1 MNYLLSRSPD
11 GARHPSVLRCLSAV
25 FALMFVVAPC
35 AHAQAS
41 AAPDTVAPAPI
52 APDTVAAHDTI
63 IGGGAE
69 VPGAVPAMRD
79 AGDTLLPDTAASAA
93 AARRTVSVPKLAIVG
108 GTTVGGFIGG
118 YFFQR
123 NLWWKGERS
132 AFHFDWD
139 HDWRYALGADKL
151 GHFYFPYAVTTIYA
165 QAFTW
170 CGIDTTSS
178 LWLSAGLATAHQTF
192 VEVRDG
198 FSKEWGFSW
207 GDFAANTL
215 GAAYPVLQHYAPGL
229 RNIDFKVSYY
239 PSAVFRAGGY
249 GAIIDDYESTYHW
262 ASIDVHGLLP
272 SSMQRWYPSWL
283 NVAVGHCVRD
293 LNAPGGGHHELY
305 LSLDW
310 NLEGL
315 PGDGWFWRLL
325 KKNLNLYHLPAP
337 AVKIAPNV
345 VWYGVHF

>member
-1 MNYLLSRSPD
+1 MNYFLTRSPA
-11 GARHPSVLRCLSAV
+11 GARRPSVPRCLPAV
-25 FALMFVVAPC
+25 LALLAAIASC
-35 AHAQAS
+35 ALAQPSDARALTGADT
-41 AAPDTVAPAPI
+41 AAVR
-52 APDTVAAHDTI
+52 DTI

-69 VPGAVPAMRD
+69 APGNIHAARG
-79 AGDTLLPDTAASAA
+79 AGDTLLPDTSASAA
-93 AARRTVSVPKLAIVG
+93 TALRTISVPKLVIVG
-108 GTTVGGFIGG
+108 GTTLGGFIGG
-118 YFFQR
+118 YFFQQ
-123 NLWWKGERS
+123 NLWWKGEQS

-139 HDWRYALGADKL
+139 HDWRYALGSDKL

-165 QAFTW
+165 QAFAW
-170 CGIDTTSS
+170 SGVDTTSS
-178 LWLSAGLATAHQTF
+178 LWLAAGLATAHQTF

-207 GDFAANTL
+207 GDFTANTL
-215 GAAYPVLQHYAPGL
+215 GAAYPVAQAYVPAL

-239 PSAVFRAGGY
+239 PSAVFKSGGY

-262 ASIDVHGLLP
+262 ASINVHGLLP
-272 SSMQRWYPSWL
+272 PSMQRWYPSWL
-283 NVAVGHCVRD
+283 NIAVGHSVRD

-325 KKNLNLYHLPAP
+325 KKNFNLYHLPAP
-337 AVKIAPNV
+337 AVKIAPNA

>member
-1 MNYLLSRSPD
+1 MNYSLPYFSE
-11 GARHPSVLRCLSAV
+11 GARRSLLRCCLATM
-25 FALMFVVAPC
+25 FALMSVAVSR
-35 AHAQAS
+35 AHAQ
-41 AAPDTVAPAPI
+41 TPAGFAQG
-52 APDTVAAHDTI
+52 APDTVAADDAVSSD
-63 IGGGAE
+63 GAE
-69 VPGAVPAMRD
+69 MPGNVLATGD
-79 AGDTLLPDTAASAA
+79 AGDTLPPDTTAE
-93 AARRTVSVPKLAIVG
+93 ARRTISVPKLVIVG
-108 GTTVGGFIGG
+108 GTTLGGFIGG
-118 YFFQR
+118 YFFQQ
-123 NLWWKGERS
+123 NLWWKGEKS
-132 AFHFDWD
+132 AFHFDWE

-165 QAFTW
+165 QAFAW

-198 FSKEWGFSW
+198 FSKQWGFSW
-207 GDFAANTL
+207 GDFTANTL

-239 PSAVFRAGGY
+239 PSAVFKNGGY

-262 ASIDVHGLLP
+262 ASINVHGLLP
-272 SSMQRWYPSWL
+272 SSMRRWYPSWL
-283 NVAVGHCVRD
+283 NIAVGHSVRD

-337 AVKIAPNV
+337 AVKIAPNA